1 MKTLIVSIT
10 TVFLAL
16 APATIA
22 PGIISSQSMP
32 PWVEQLGWTILHSLW
47 QIGLIA
53 LLAASACRLLRRNSA
68 KARYAV
74 LGATMAMMAAAPI
87 VTVLILPSPERRM
100 DFFQESERP
109 GASRR
114 FVPDS
119 TGPTPA
125 ASAWPLTGSTHGDD
139 NVAAN
144 TASSMVQD
152 SPSQTKVRA
161 LSAPNLAAEISPQA
175 TPRFSLRDRLSNLLH
190 PRLPLLVGFW
200 FAGVLIC
207 SMRPVWSVWE
217 QSRLRQTGLS
227 PVPDSVQQMLELL
240 IQRMRLNRIVRIAE
254 STLVKVPLVVG
265 YLRPMI
271 LLPASVLTGL
281 TPSQLEA
288 VLAHELAH
296 VRRHDWL
303 INALQVL
310 VETLLFY
317 HPAIWWLSLRIR
329 HEREL
334 CCDDIALG
342 LNVDKAVYARMLLT
356 LEELQQKS
364 LTPGFA
370 ATGGHLAARVR
381 RLLPRPESI
390 QTSSHPASLTGLLTM
405 AISLVLLLTVVV
417 LQSQTAPAEPI
428 GAASVQVI
436 PQDESKPETPANDP
450 AATPAEEAALVS
462 NKDDNP
468 ATPGLR
474 RRTVKVVD
482 EKEQPITG
490 AEIRFQFE
498 HRSPQGNRLDGL
510 LTETTDAKGEITIE
524 APVNSEEVVLSVKA
538 EGFGEFSETQSATG
552 SSTVHMKRGRFIH
565 VRAVDEA
572 GDILSK
578 AVPLLEG
585 DRIWGRE
592 FVPQKDDTFK
602 SPAVAMTRRL
612 MRVVSAQENGPFLFS
627 DLIDVETAQV
637 GDDGVMQLVLKPG
650 TKLTGRLDDA
660 VPRPITEGYVQLTVV
675 EGTDHKFTMDPSDN
689 KLQKNE
695 WTWEDST
702 PVQPDGTFT
711 FQQPALLL
719 GIALGISFNMG

>member
-100 DFFQESERP
+100 DFLQESERP

-119 TGPTPA
+119 TGQTPA
-125 ASAWPLTGSTHGDD
+125 ASAWPLTGSMLDDD

-144 TASSMVQD
+144 TAISTVQD
-152 SPSQTKVRA
+152 LHSQARVPA
-161 LSAPNLAAEISPQA
+161 LSASNLAAETTPQA
-175 TPRFSLRDRLSNLLH
+175 TPEFSLHDRVINSLR

-200 FAGVLIC
+200 FVGVFVC
-207 SMRPVWSVWE
+207 SMRPVWSLWE
-217 QSRLRQTGLS
+217 QSRLRRKELS
-227 PVPDSVQQMLELL
+227 PVPDSVQQMLLSL
-240 IQRMRLNRIVRIAE
+240 SQRMRLNRIVRIAK
-254 STLVKVPLVVG
+254 STLVKVPVVVG

-271 LLPASVLTGL
+271 LLPASVIIGL

-303 INALQVL
+303 INSMQVL

-317 HPAIWWLSLRIR
+317 HPAIWWLSRRIR

-334 CCDDIALG
+334 CCDDIVLALD
-342 LNVDKAVYARMLLT
+342 VDKAVYARMLLT

-390 QTSSHPASLTGLLTM
+390 QTSNHPASLTGLLTM
-405 AISLVLLLTVVV
+405 ATSLVLLLTVVV
-417 LQSQTAPAEPI
+417 SQSQTAPAEPI

-436 PQDESKPETPANDP
+436 
-450 AATPAEEAALVS
+450 
-462 NKDDNP
+462 
-468 ATPGLR
+468 
-474 RRTVKVVD
+474 
-482 EKEQPITG
+482 
-490 AEIRFQFE
+490 
-498 HRSPQGNRLDGL
+498 
-510 LTETTDAKGEITIE
+510 
-524 APVNSEEVVLSVKA
+524 
-538 EGFGEFSETQSATG
+538 
-552 SSTVHMKRGRFIH
+552 
-565 VRAVDEA
+565 
-572 GDILSK
+572 
-578 AVPLLEG
+578 
-585 DRIWGRE
+585 
-592 FVPQKDDTFK
+592 
-602 SPAVAMTRRL
+602 
-612 MRVVSAQENGPFLFS
+612 
-627 DLIDVETAQV
+627 
-637 GDDGVMQLVLKPG
+637 
-650 TKLTGRLDDA
+650 
-660 VPRPITEGYVQLTVV
+660 
-675 EGTDHKFTMDPSDN
+675 
-689 KLQKNE
+689 
-695 WTWEDST
+695 
-702 PVQPDGTFT
+702 
-711 FQQPALLL
+711 
-719 GIALGISFNMG
+719 